1 MLFQELVSPSFFDS
15 RQMNVLQNRLNN
27 LLSSV
32 AARDTEFPLLNT
44 YISEDKALVV
54 AEIPG
59 VDLDDIDLQVV
70 NKTLTINTKR
80 DKEDV
85 SEGTHW
91 CRRERAYGQF
101 SRVIELPF
109 AIDVDNVLAS
119 CTQGVLKIELPRAQ
133 ADLPKKISIQSA

>member
-70 NKTLTINTKR
+70 NKTLTINTQR
-80 DKEDV
+80 NKEDV

-91 CRRERAYGQF
+91 YRRERAYGQF

-109 AIDVDNVLAS
+109 AIDVDSVLAS

>member
-59 VDLDDIDLQVV
+59 IELEDIDLQVV
-70 NKTLTINTKR
+70 NKTLTINTQRK
-80 DKEDV
+80 KEDV

-91 CRRERAYGQF
+91 YRRERAYGQF

-109 AIDVDNVLAS
+109 AIDVDNVQAS

>member
-59 VDLDDIDLQVV
+59 IELEDIDLQVV

-91 CRRERAYGQF
+91 YRRERAYGQF

>member
-59 VDLDDIDLQVV
+59 IELEDIDLQVV
-70 NKTLTINTKR
+70 NKTLTINTQRNKL
-80 DKEDV
+80 DV
-85 SEGTHW
+85 AEGTHW
-91 CRRERAYGQF
+91 YRRERAYGQF
-101 SRVIELPF
+101 SRAIELPF
-109 AIDVDNVLAS
+109 AIDVDNVQAS